1 MSRPTRRLVIA
12 VRADPVI
19 CGHSGEARNL
29 AEVALTRGFDDVR
42 LLTWPIPALQS
53 AGLPLKPLDRLLPYS
68 PGITVERPE
77 AVGDYRV
84 PDGRHLAGLTGRLVE
99 LLSEPVPTVCLSMY
113 LVPHTQ
119 VINDA
124 VTAAR
129 AAGFAPDVRTIA
141 KAVGSDVTNV
151 IRSCLREGRFGAAT
165 VLLTTFLASDEVVA
179 VSEYTRDEIIASA
192 EEVDAHC
199 GTTFAAQCRERVT
212 VSYPPIDS
220 SAFVD
225 LDPAAV
231 DAALERRGLKRD
243 EYVLFLSRVARA
255 KGIYDL
261 VIAYGQMRCRDDVKL
276 VVAGTG
282 PALEHVRAMAKE
294 DDRILFLTDVDD
306 DEKPLLMAG
315 CAAYALPTKPEPDFV
330 ETFGIALA
338 EKGLAGGGPIITT
351 TTGGVLEAVGDAA
364 VIVEAGDIA
373 GLAEAVD
380 RAVLDMSAEERR
392 DLEIRAREH
401 AMTFDRGAVFDQLFT
416 AKTYYSVRVAPAPPA
431 HPRPAVHCDDDLR
444 YGLLRCGGVVSGDEH
459 VQLDQFVVQ
468 RACRPRPQPAADD
481 GRRRRHRARRHPGC
495 ARLGPGPVRPGARRP
510 APRRPGRAAAA
521 RGRGRRRSDAALGG
535 QPLQLG
541 VPLLDTDLHAAL
553 KPGIPALEAVHQRL
567 SVQAGPPVA
576 EVLEPQRLQGHPV
589 RLALEGEGLHDPVR
603 PHLVERAVERIL
615 LAVAGGH
622 VAPAAT
628 GPGVPVVDLVDQRVR
643 PAPLHEQIRVG
654 VRPQQLS
661 RGRSELPGDPDDRQ
675 LRVGLDLR
683 LGHDSSS
690 PSVLPVLSVLSSFIS
705 ASTASSLE

>member
-42 LLTWPIPALQS
+42 LLTWPIPALQA

-99 LLSEPVPTVCLSMY
+99 LLSEGVPTVCLSMY

-129 AAGFAPDVRTIA
+129 AAGFAPDVHTIA

-199 GTTFAAQCRERVT
+199 GTTFATQCRERVT

-225 LDPAAV
+225 PDPAAV

-261 VIAYGQMRCRDDVKL
+261 IIAYGQMRCRDDVKL

-373 GLAEAVD
+373 GLAEAID

-392 DLEIRAREH
+392 DLEVRAREH
-401 AMTFDRGAVFDQLFT
+401 AMTFDRGAVFDQLFP
-416 AKTYYSVRVAPAPPA
+416 AKTY
-431 HPRPAVHCDDDLR
+431 
-444 YGLLRCGGVVSGDEH
+444 
-459 VQLDQFVVQ
+459 
-468 RACRPRPQPAADD
+468 
-481 GRRRRHRARRHPGC
+481 
-495 ARLGPGPVRPGARRP
+495 
-510 APRRPGRAAAA
+510 
-521 RGRGRRRSDAALGG
+521 
-535 QPLQLG
+535 
-541 VPLLDTDLHAAL
+541 
-553 KPGIPALEAVHQRL
+553 
-567 SVQAGPPVA
+567 
-576 EVLEPQRLQGHPV
+576 
-589 RLALEGEGLHDPVR
+589 
-603 PHLVERAVERIL
+603 
-615 LAVAGGH
+615 
-622 VAPAAT
+622 
-628 GPGVPVVDLVDQRVR
+628 
-643 PAPLHEQIRVG
+643 
-654 VRPQQLS
+654 
-661 RGRSELPGDPDDRQ
+661 
-675 LRVGLDLR
+675 
-683 LGHDSSS
+683 
-690 PSVLPVLSVLSSFIS
+690 
-705 ASTASSLE
+705 

>member
-42 LLTWPIPALQS
+42 LLTWPVPALQA

-124 VTAAR
+124 VTAVR
-129 AAGFAPDVRTIA
+129 AAGLDPDVRTIA

-151 IRSCLREGRFGAAT
+151 IKSCLREGRFGAAL
-165 VLLTTFLASDEVVA
+165 VLFTTFLASDEVVA

-192 EEVDAHC
+192 LEVDAHC
-199 GTTFAAQCRERVT
+199 GTTFADQCRERVT
-212 VSYPPIDS
+212 VSYPPIDA
-220 SAFVD
+220 SAFLD
-225 LDPAAV
+225 LDPALV
-231 DAALERRGLKRD
+231 DAALTRRGLEKD
-243 EYVLFLSRVARA
+243 KYILFLSRVARA

-294 DDRILFLTDVDD
+294 DDRIVFLDDVDD
-306 DEKPLLMAG
+306 DEKSLLMAG

-338 EKGLAGGGPIITT
+338 EKALAGGGPIITT

-364 VIVEAGDIA
+364 VIVEAGDIHA
-373 GLAEAVD
+373 LAEAVD
-380 RAVLDMSAEERR
+380 RVVLDMTAEERR
-392 DLEIRAREH
+392 DLEVRARQH
-401 AMTFDRGAVFDQLFT
+401 AMQFDRGAVFDDLFPI
-416 AKTYYSVRVAPAPPA
+416 KN
-431 HPRPAVHCDDDLR
+431 D
-444 YGLLRCGGVVSGDEH
+444 
-459 VQLDQFVVQ
+459 
-468 RACRPRPQPAADD
+468 
-481 GRRRRHRARRHPGC
+481 
-495 ARLGPGPVRPGARRP
+495 
-510 APRRPGRAAAA
+510 
-521 RGRGRRRSDAALGG
+521 
-535 QPLQLG
+535 
-541 VPLLDTDLHAAL
+541 
-553 KPGIPALEAVHQRL
+553 
-567 SVQAGPPVA
+567 
-576 EVLEPQRLQGHPV
+576 
-589 RLALEGEGLHDPVR
+589 
-603 PHLVERAVERIL
+603 
-615 LAVAGGH
+615 
-622 VAPAAT
+622 
-628 GPGVPVVDLVDQRVR
+628 
-643 PAPLHEQIRVG
+643 
-654 VRPQQLS
+654 
-661 RGRSELPGDPDDRQ
+661 
-675 LRVGLDLR
+675 
-683 LGHDSSS
+683 
-690 PSVLPVLSVLSSFIS
+690 
-705 ASTASSLE
+705 